1 METEQIRKVRS
12 IMKWVKITVD
22 TTTEAVDFISSLF
35 DELGLEGIEIEDKVP
50 LTEEEKKQMFID
62 ILPEPE
68 PDDGKAVVSSYV
80 KEEDYQNSLKY
91 DIEKGLDELR
101 AFVDVGEGRVTIS
114 VRDDQDWVNNWKK
127 YFKPFRVADDIVIK
141 PTWETLEEEN
151 KDDLVIEIDPGT
163 AFGTGAHETT
173 RLCIESIRKHIT
185 KDASLLDVGCGSGI
199 LSIISIKLGAKA
211 VSATDIDTE
220 AIRATKENMEVNGI
234 PEGAITTYNG
244 NIIDDEALQEK
255 VGYGCYDLVVAN
267 ILADIIIPL
276 SAEIGKH
283 MKKDGL
289 FVSSGIIDM
298 KREEV
303 REALLSNGFEIVEEN
318 TLKDW
323 VSFVARKTEQ

>member
-1 METEQIRKVRS
+1 
-12 IMKWVKITVD
+12 MKWVKITVD

-289 FVSSGIIDM
+289 FVSSGIIAM

>member
-1 METEQIRKVRS
+1 
-12 IMKWVKITVD
+12 MKWVKITVD

>member
-1 METEQIRKVRS
+1 
-12 IMKWVKITVD
+12 MKWVKITVD

-234 PEGAITTYNG
+234 PEGTITTYNG